1 MRERHT
7 TQRAFRLAARERAVR
22 SLSSGQSFVL
32 LNAYECVDG
41 GLPASNPFK
50 HPSRQLGGGERA
62 AAQGACDLGRCQLG
76 RILHRP
82 ISRRCTAAKL
92 AGSVSSDRSILAA
105 AKRAA
110 VGATARAMRSASVGA
125 RGTRAAVAI
134 VVTRLGGM
142 SSGISYS
149 LHSWLA
155 RQWLDK
161 RFPI

>member
-22 SLSSGQSFVL
+22 SLRNSQSFVL

-41 GLPASNPFK
+41 GLPASDPFK
-50 HPSRQLGGGERA
+50 HPSRQLGGGECA
-62 AAQGACDLGRCQLG
+62 AAQGACDLGKCQLG

-92 AGSVSSDRSILAA
+92 AGSVSIDRSILAA
-105 AKRAA
+105 TKRAA
-110 VGATARAMRSASVGA
+110 VGATPRAMRSASVGA
-125 RGTRAAVAI
+125 SGTRAAVAM
-134 VVTRLGGM
+134 VVTRSGEM

-149 LHSWLA
+149 LNCWLA
-155 RQWLDK
+155 RQWLDE
-161 RFPI
+161 RSPI